1 MQLLNGLITAALFGS
16 VVYFLVTL
24 NQIANMSGVT
34 GRKTL
39 KSALL
44 FLIVI
49 PAAAGFIA
57 GFYGLNNK
65 TAVGLYIGYFAYISG
80 IAGVFYL
87 AKGLKQAFNEAAK
100 SKETKTEEA

>member
-1 MQLLNGLITAALFGS
+1 VQLLNGLITAALFGS

-24 NQIANMSGVT
+24 NQIANMSGDA
-34 GRKTL
+34 GKRTL

-44 FLIVI
+44 FLVVI
-49 PAAAGFIA
+49 PSVAGFIT
-57 GFYGLNNK
+57 GFYGMTNK

-100 SKETKTEEA
+100 VKERKAEEA